1 VPQVCLRLPCGR
13 ARLQPPRQRQRL
25 PSQLVI
31 ILLSSCI
38 DHKPPTTHRRHHHR
52 HKISSCR
59 LPSNS

>member
-1 VPQVCLRLPCGR
+1 VPQVCLRLPRGR

-52 HKISSCR
+52 HKIS
-59 LPSNS
+59 